1 MAEAE
6 MVCWEL
12 LDPAA
17 PALEQTRQLYEATQA
32 AAERIPWD
40 WIREAVV
47 SRPRWR
53 PGQWA
58 PHLLVAAPRLK
69 QQATGRVTGFAYGIH
84 VPGYGGYASYL
95 GVDPRWRGRGAGTH
109 LLRLLIRVLQVD
121 ACGAGEPLPF
131 VVWESRRPDAEAP
144 AEEWEM
150 WRTRLRLFEKVGGW
164 WVAGLTL
171 WAPNFARRQGSA
183 VPLQLFLVP
192 VDTPRNGFDA
202 VTLREVAGG
211 LLCEVYGRSEGD
223 PLFERTL
230 PRDCRPEL
238 RPAAEATTPS
248 PPGEAEATAS

>member
-17 PALEQTRQLYEATQA
+17 PALEQARQLYEATQA
-32 AAERIPWD
+32 AAERIPWE

-53 PGQWA
+53 PGQWG

-69 QQATGRVTGFAYGIH
+69 QRAVGGVAGFAYGIH

-95 GVDPRWRGRGAGTH
+95 GVDPRSRGRGIGTR
-109 LLRLLIRVLQVD
+109 LLRLLVRVLQVD
-121 ACGAGEPLPF
+121 ACGSGEPLPF
-131 VVWESRRPDAEAP
+131 MVWESHRPDAGAP
-144 AEEWEM
+144 AEEWDM
-150 WRTRLRLFEKVGGW
+150 WRARLRLFEKVGGC

-171 WAPNFARRQGSA
+171 WTPNFERRHGPA

-192 VDTPRNGFDA
+192 VETPRTAFDA
-202 VTLREVAGG
+202 AALREVAGG
-211 LLCEVYGRSEGD
+211 LLRDVYGRGEGG

-230 PRDCRPEL
+230 PPDCRPEL
-238 RPAAEATTPS
+238 RPVAEA
-248 PPGEAEATAS
+248 ATAS